1 MQLFIYLYKS
11 KGFFFFTKNRVRH
24 FMCLLKPTR
33 CFNFS
38 SLGFVKII
46 LLGFVLKN
54 IIIVD
59 RYLSDHL
66 IVHFFFGKN
75 CLSINCHNTN
85 KNIQHL

>member
-1 MQLFIYLYKS
+1 
-11 KGFFFFTKNRVRH
+11 
-24 FMCLLKPTR
+24 MCLLKPTR

-66 IVHFFFGKN
+66 IVHLFWKK
-75 CLSINCHNTN
+75 L
-85 KNIQHL
+85 LVD